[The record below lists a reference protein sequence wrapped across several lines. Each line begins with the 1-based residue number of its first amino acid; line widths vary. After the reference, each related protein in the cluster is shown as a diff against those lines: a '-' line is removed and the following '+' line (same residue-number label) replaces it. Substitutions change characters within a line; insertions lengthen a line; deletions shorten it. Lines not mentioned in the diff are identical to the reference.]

1 MSLIGRI
8 DMKSMMKNV
17 HLLALVATLVAPA
30 FAGAQTTVSVDNVTC
45 LPIGDNGLVTATVG
59 GEPGGSTV
67 RYYFRRLH
75 EEVEDFYYVD
85 MVPQGGGNYW
95 TPLPQAAD
103 ETLDVMRL
111 ERELAEE
118 RAEAERILDELGEEA
133 DENPQAAWWV
143 VKERTQ
149 YRDPNDDL
157 NTEIIEERAQNG
169 KLQRRDWMLAMTL
182 DGLQEWLEQLEN
194 EPTEV
199 YATVL
204 DANGREIARSTM
216 EVIEVTEDC
225 DVRLDERQRGRANNL
240 VVGETAPWEIGR
252 SVFHWECPGIIARL
266 DYRGVLRSDE
276 ICRACV
282 VAWLDDPGTIVAA
295 TAGVIGVIGI
305 VIDDEPVPEPVSPSE
320 P

>member
-1 MSLIGRI
+1 
-8 DMKSMMKNV
+8 MKNV
-17 HLLALVATLVAPA
+17 YLLALFATLVLPA
-30 FAGAQTTVSVDNVTC
+30 FAGAQPRIAVDDVAC
-45 LPIGDNGLVTATVG
+45 LPVGDNGIVTATVS

-85 MVPQGGGNYW
+85 MVPQGGGKYW
-95 TPLPQAAD
+95 SPLPQAAD
-103 ETLDVMRL
+103 ETLDVMEL

-118 RAEAERILDELGEEA
+118 RADAERILDELGEEA
-133 DENPQAAWWV
+133 EENPQAAWWV
-143 VKERTQ
+143 VKERTE

-169 KLQRRDWMLAMTL
+169 RLQRRDWMLEMPL
-182 DGLQEWLEQLEN
+182 DELETWLDELEN

-225 DVRLDERQRGRANNL
+225 DVQLDERQRGRANNL

-252 SVFHWECPGIIARL
+252 RVFHWQCDGIISRL

-282 VAWLDDPGTIVAA
+282 VAWLEDEGTIVAA

-305 VIDDEPVPEPVSPSE
+305 VIDGEPQAEPVSPSE

>member
-1 MSLIGRI
+1 MR
-8 DMKSMMKNV
+8 SMMKTLP
-17 HLLALVATLVAPA
+17 LLAVAVVLLVPA
-30 FAGAQTTVSVDNVTC
+30 IASAQTRVEVDDVAC
-45 LPIGDNGLVTATVG
+45 LPIGDNGVVTATVS

-85 MVPQGGGNYW
+85 MVPQGGGSYW
-95 TPLPQAAD
+95 TTLPKAAD
-103 ETLDVMRL
+103 ETLDVMEL

-118 RAEAERILDELGEEA
+118 RAEAARILEELGEEA
-133 DENPQAAWWV
+133 DDNPTAAWWV
-143 VKERTQ
+143 VKERTE

-157 NTEIIEERAQNG
+157 DTEIIEERAQNG
-169 KLQRRDWMLAMTL
+169 KLQRRDWMLEMPLPELEAW
-182 DGLQEWLEQLEN
+182 LQDLEN

-216 EVIEVTEDC
+216 KVIEVTDDC
-225 DVRLDERQRGRANNL
+225 DVALDERQRGWAENL

-252 SVFHWECPGIIARL
+252 RVFHWQCDGIVSRL
-266 DYRGVLRSDE
+266 DYRGVLRADE
-276 ICRACV
+276 MCRACV
-282 VAWLDDPGTIVAA
+282 VAWLDDPKTVVAA
-295 TAGVIGVIGI
+295 TAGVIGVIGV
-305 VIDDEPVPEPVSPSE
+305 VIDDEPNEPVSPSE

>member
-1 MSLIGRI
+1 
-8 DMKSMMKNV
+8 MKSMSKKLP
-17 HLLALVATLVAPA
+17 LLAVAAALLAPA
-30 FAGAQTTVSVDNVTC
+30 TAGAQTRVEVDDVAC
-45 LPIGDNGLVTATVG
+45 LPIGDNGIVTATVS

-85 MVPQGGGNYW
+85 MVPQGGGRYW

-103 ETLDVMRL
+103 ETLDVMEL
-111 ERELAEE
+111 ERELAAE
-118 RAEAERILDELGEEA
+118 RAEAQRILDELGEEA
-133 DENPQAAWWV
+133 DDNPTAAWWV
-143 VKERTQ
+143 VKERTDS
-149 YRDPNDDL
+149 RDPNDDL

-169 KLQRRDWMLAMTL
+169 MLQRRDWMLEMPL
-182 DGLQEWLEQLEN
+182 DELESWLEGLEN

-204 DANGREIARSTM
+204 DANGREMARSEM
-216 EVIEVTEDC
+216 RVIEVTEDC
-225 DVRLDERQRGRANNL
+225 DVELDERQRGRAANL

-252 SVFHWECPGIIARL
+252 RVFHWECDGIVSRL

-282 VAWLDDPGTIVAA
+282 VAWIDDPGTIVAA
-295 TAGVIGVIGI
+295 TAGVIGVIGVI
-305 VIDDEPVPEPVSPSE
+305 IDDEPQPEPVSPSE